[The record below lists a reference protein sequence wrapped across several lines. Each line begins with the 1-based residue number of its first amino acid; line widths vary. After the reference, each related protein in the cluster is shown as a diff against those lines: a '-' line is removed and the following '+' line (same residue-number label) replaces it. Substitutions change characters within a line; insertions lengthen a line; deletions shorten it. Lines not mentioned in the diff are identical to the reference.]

1 MRSPYKRIDSGV
13 LSQLEMIVGGANVLV
28 DADRL
33 AAYSR
38 DESPDQAIA
47 RLPEAVVRPR
57 STAEVASIMALA
69 SSERIPV
76 TPRGGGTGLSGGCVP
91 HLGGLVMSLERMN
104 GVVEMDREN
113 QVAEVEAGLTLSEF
127 NRAVEEAGFSFPP
140 HPGDEGA
147 MIGGLISTNAG
158 GSRAVKYGG
167 IRHYIRGLEVVLASG
182 EVLRLGGKLVKSSTG
197 YSLLQLFIGAEGTLG
212 VITRAVVHFLQPLR
226 ITRSLIIP
234 FPDIGPAVE
243 AVPLILRGRTLP
255 LAVEF
260 IGRDVI
266 RVTEVFL
273 NKKWPSDLGET
284 YLLVILDAS
293 SEEEMDG
300 QSQDVAEACLSRGA
314 LDIQVAETAAKQAL
328 VLDIRSKIYEAI
340 KDKTVEILDVSLP
353 PSEIAGHVRYVLE
366 VSKRSGIWLPTFG
379 HAGDGN
385 VHTHI
390 MRARL
395 EGGRPVPL
403 PDTVGDDV
411 FERVREEI
419 YQDSRR
425 RGGVISGEH
434 GIGLVKKPFLSFSL
448 DRRQVD
454 LMRGLKKLFDPQMI
468 LNPGKIFEE
477 LSD

>member
-1 MRSPYKRIDSGV
+1 MYKRIDPEI
-13 LSQLEMIVGGANVLV
+13 LARLEKVVGPANVLT
-28 DADRL
+28 DPDRL

-38 DESPDQAIA
+38 DESPARAIA
-47 RLPEAVVRPR
+47 RPPEAVVRPR
-57 STAEVASIMALA
+57 STAEVAAVLRLA
-69 SSERIPV
+69 SAAQVPV

-91 HLGGLVMSLERMN
+91 HLGGLVLSLERMN
-104 GVVEMDREN
+104 SVVEVDREN
-113 QVAEVEAGLTLSEF
+113 QLADVEAGLTLAEF
-127 NRAVEEAGFSFPP
+127 NRAVEEAGYSFPP

-167 IRHYIRGLEVVLASG
+167 IRQYVRGLEVVLATG
-182 EVLRLGGKLVKSSTG
+182 EVLRLGGKMVKSSTG
-197 YSLLQLFIGAEGTLG
+197 YNLLQLFIGAEGTLG
-212 VITRAVVHFLQPLR
+212 VITRAIIHFLQPLR

-234 FPDIGPAVE
+234 FPEIGPAVE

-266 RVTEVFL
+266 RATEAFL

-293 SEEEMDG
+293 SKEEMDN
-300 QSQDVAEACLSRGA
+300 QSQEVAEACLARGA
-314 LDIQVAETAAKQAL
+314 LDIQVADTAAKQAL

-353 PSEIAGHVRYVLE
+353 PSEIAGHVRKVLE
-366 VSKRSGIWLPTFG
+366 VSRRSGVWLPTFG

-395 EGGRPVPL
+395 EKGRPVPL
-403 PDTVGDDV
+403 PETVGEQV
-411 FERVREEI
+411 FDEIREEL
-419 YQDSRR
+419 YRDGRE

-434 GIGLVKKPFLSFSL
+434 GIGLAKKPFLAFSL
-448 DRRQVD
+448 DLRQVE
-454 LMRGLKKLFDPQMI
+454 LMRGLKRLFDPLMI

-477 LSD
+477 RPD